1 MKPFGTLDRYVLRQ
15 WLATFA
21 LAAVGIPAVSVLINT
36 ADRFGRL
43 TDRNI
48 PLPDIFLG
56 QLFLFPW
63 QMAQYLPAAVLF
75 ATVFTINGMG
85 RHSELTA
92 TKAGGISFYRLIA
105 PMMLLALLAVP
116 VTYALQEAA
125 AVSTSRQRELQGDK
139 TSPTDMLR
147 YQFGYAS
154 PSRWTWAIS
163 EMTRSPARL
172 QRGLLAE
179 GPITPHQPH
188 WTIAADSAL
197 WLTRSRQWRLY
208 AGVSVLT
215 DTAGRTT
222 SFRFASLRHRQ
233 LTETPDQLMDEG
245 KKAEEMT
252 MGEFREY
259 LAELSRSGKPPG
271 ALAVDLPLKYAV
283 PFACIV
289 IALFGAPLALTSP
302 RAGAALGLAFALGT
316 TLVYLTGT
324 QIMKAL
330 GGKEI
335 IAPNLAAWSMD
346 GLFFLLAI
354 VLLARVRS

>member
-1 MKPFGTLDRYVLRQ
+1 MKPFGTLDRYVLKQ
-15 WLATFA
+15 WIGTFV
-21 LAAVGIPAVSVLINT
+21 LAAVGIPAISVLINT

-43 TDRNI
+43 TDRGI

-56 QLFLFPW
+56 QMYLFPW

-92 TKAGGISFYRLIA
+92 AKAGGVSFYRLIT
-105 PMMLLALLAVP
+105 PMLLLALLAVP
-116 VTYALQEAA
+116 MTYALQEAA
-125 AVSTSRQRELQGDK
+125 AVSTARQRELQGDR
-139 TSPTDMLR
+139 TAPTDMLR

-154 PSRWTWAIS
+154 PSRWTWAIN
-163 EMTRSPARL
+163 EMTRSPARM
-172 QRGLLAE
+172 QRGLLVE
-179 GPITPHQPH
+179 GPIIPHQAQ
-188 WTIAADSAL
+188 WTIAADSAS
-197 WLTRSRQWRLY
+197 WLAKSRQWRLY
-208 AGVSVLT
+208 SGVSVLT
-215 DTAGRTT
+215 DTAGTT
-222 SFRFASLRHRQ
+222 RSFRFASLRHRQ
-233 LTETPDQLMDEG
+233 LSDTPSQLMDDE

-252 MGEFREY
+252 MHEFREY
-259 LAELSRSGKPPG
+259 LTELSRSGKPPG

-335 IAPNLAAWSMD
+335 ISPDLAAWSMN
-346 GLFFLLAI
+346 GLFFLLAV
-354 VLLARVRS
+354 VLLARVKS